1 MYRGPGY
8 DSKQAESRSTAC
20 TQKLEEQ
27 TEHMLKEKEKTRS

>member
-8 DSKQAESRSTAC
+8 DSNDSKQAESWITAC

-27 TEHMLKEKEKTRS
+27 TEHMM